1 MELFALFAF
10 AFVLPLLEAPK
21 NLLWLVYSGLW
32 IANRWRARNFGP
44 APDAWDGLIAVWI
57 ASGYFSAAFAGLH
70 HQEWISAFDLL
81 RYGSI
86 LLFLKRAGYDE
97 GVLRRLLFFLVSGTL
112 IGLAW
117 GYYGLRV
124 TGARSTLGLNSVGHV
139 NHSAIYVAIVFGIAL
154 AWVRES
160 WLTVTSSRHAAGLTV
175 CLALAFSLA
184 VMESRA
190 AVGAAFVIVLFV
202 LGARSVRKGKATWPV
217 LVGALAIGAALLA
230 AKPEVVRKNSMLL
243 DKSNF
248 LAYRDAVW
256 RTGLEGLRE
265 FPLFGVG
272 MGNYSYVNFERIE
285 EWRRARGEPLDRT
298 TLRLQ
303 AHAHSLY
310 INTLAERGLAGFA
323 VLMAVLG
330 AWAWTLVRDWP
341 PSGSSPVRWTYWS
354 GALAAWLVAVLV
366 GIVNTTLHHEHALLS
381 TMLLGG
387 WLSLRR
393 VRPPSIATGI

>member
-393 VRPPSIATGI
+393 VRPSSIATGI